1 MNSDPEFPLVVTLAD
16 AAHGRDISVEAD
28 VEARSRIAERLG
40 LAALDRFAV
49 TAAIRAVAGGIAAK
63 GEVRAD
69 VVQHCAATDLPVP
82 AKLTE
87 PFDLRFLR
95 DIDAQVS
102 EDEEIEIE
110 ISSEDLDLLPL
121 EGDRI
126 DLGEAAVQT
135 LSLALDPFPRHPDA
149 DRILAEKG
157 VLSEEAAGPF
167 AALAKLR
174 GKPDA

>member
-1 MNSDPEFPLVVTLAD
+1 MSEGAEFSLVVTLAD
-16 AAHGRDISVEAD
+16 AAQGRPIVVEAD
-28 VEARSRIAERLG
+28 ADARARIAKRLA
-40 LAALDRFAV
+40 LTALDRFVV
-49 TAAIRAVAGGIAAK
+49 TAEVRTIAGGIGAK
-63 GEVRAD
+63 GEVRAEL
-69 VVQHCAATDLPVP
+69 VQPCAATDLPIP
-82 AKLTE
+82 ATVAE

-95 DIDAQVS
+95 DVDAPAG
-102 EDEEIEIE
+102 EDEEIEIG
-110 ISSEDLDLLPL
+110 SDDLDLLPL

-167 AALAKLR
+167 AMLAKLR

>member
-1 MNSDPEFPLVVTLAD
+1 LSVEPEFSLILTMSD
-16 AAHGRDISVEAD
+16 AAQGRDIAAEAD
-28 VEARSRIAERLG
+28 ADVRAAIAKRLG
-40 LAALDRFAV
+40 LIAVDRFAL
-49 TAAIRAVAGGIAAK
+49 TAEVRSVAGGIGVK
-63 GEVRAD
+63 GD
-69 VVQHCAATDLPVP
+69 VQASVIQPCAATGLPVP
-82 AKLTE
+82 ATLNE

-95 DIDAQVS
+95 DIDAPVDA
-102 EDEEIEIE
+102 DEEIE
-110 ISSEDLDLLPL
+110 ISSEDCDLLPL
-121 EGDRI
+121 DGDRI

-174 GKPDA
+174 GTPDA

>member
-1 MNSDPEFPLVVTLAD
+1 MSTPPEFSLIVTLAD
-16 AAHGRDISVEAD
+16 AAHGRTLSVEAD
-28 VEARSRIAERLG
+28 AETRARIARRLA
-40 LAALDRFAV
+40 LVALDRFAV
-49 TAAIRAVAGGIAAK
+49 TGEVRAIAGGIGAK
-63 GEVRAD
+63 GEVQAK
-69 VVQHCAATDLPVP
+69 VVQACAATDLPVP
-82 AKLTE
+82 AAIVE

-95 DIDAQVS
+95 DVDAPVG
-102 EDEEIEIE
+102 EDEEIEID
-110 ISSEDLDLLPL
+110 SEDLDLLPL
-121 EGDRI
+121 EGDRV

>member
-1 MNSDPEFPLVVTLAD
+1 MTAPEFPLIVTLAD
-16 AAHGRDISVEAD
+16 AAHGRAISVEAD
-28 VEARSRIAERLG
+28 ADARAAIARRLG
-40 LAALDRFAV
+40 LVALDRFAL
-49 TAAIRAVAGGIAAK
+49 TAEVRAVAGGIAAK
-63 GEVRAD
+63 GDVHAK
-69 VVQHCAATDLPVP
+69 VVQACAATDLPVP
-82 AKLTE
+82 ATIAE

-95 DIDAQVS
+95 DVDAPAG
-102 EDEEIEIE
+102 EDEEIEID
-110 ISSEDLDLLPL
+110 SDDLDLLPL

-149 DRILAEKG
+149 DRILTEKG

>member
-1 MNSDPEFPLVVTLAD
+1 LSTPPEFSLIVTLAD
-16 AAHGRDISVEAD
+16 AAHGRTLSVETDA
-28 VEARSRIAERLG
+28 ETRAEIAKRLA
-40 LAALDRFAV
+40 LVALDRFVV
-49 TAAIRAVAGGIAAK
+49 TGEIRAIAGGIGAK
-63 GEVRAD
+63 GDVQAD
-69 VVQHCAATDLPVP
+69 VVQACAATDLPVQ
-82 AKLTE
+82 ATIVE

-95 DIDAQVS
+95 DVDAPVG
-102 EDEEIEIE
+102 EDEEIEID
-110 ISSEDLDLLPL
+110 SDDLDLLPL
-121 EGDRI
+121 EGDRA

>member
-1 MNSDPEFPLVVTLAD
+1 LSAGPEFSLVVTLAD
-16 AAHGRDISVEAD
+16 AAHGRDIAIEAD
-28 VEARSRIAERLG
+28 ADARARIAKRLG

-49 TAAIRAVAGGIAAK
+49 TAEIRTIAGGIAAK
-63 GEVRAD
+63 GAVHAD
-69 VVQHCAATDLPVP
+69 LVQHCAATDLPIP
-82 AKLTE
+82 AKLAE

-95 DIDAQVS
+95 DVDAPVG
-102 EDEEIEIE
+102 EDEEVE
-110 ISSEDLDLLPL
+110 ISSDDLDLLPL
-121 EGDRI
+121 DGDRI

-135 LSLALDPFPRHPDA
+135 LSLGLDPFPRHPDA

-157 VLSEEAAGPF
+157 VLSEAAAGPF

>member
-1 MNSDPEFPLVVTLAD
+1 MSGTPEFSLVFTLAD
-16 AAHGRDISVEAD
+16 AAHGRAVSVEAD
-28 VEARSRIAERLG
+28 ADARTQIAGRLG
-40 LAALDRFAV
+40 LAALDRFIV
-49 TAAIRAVAGGIAAK
+49 TAEIRAIAGGIGAK

-82 AKLTE
+82 ATLAE

-95 DIDAQVS
+95 DVDAPVG
-102 EDEEIEIE
+102 EDEEIEI
-110 ISSEDLDLLPL
+110 SSDDLDLLPL

-149 DRILAEKG
+149 NRILAEKG
-157 VLSEEAAGPF
+157 VLTEEAAGPF